1 MSQSAPQP
9 KTADLR
15 RFAFDT
21 AFDEEGGVAYQAPRP
36 KRSFTPEE
44 VEAVRQE
51 AFAEGERSAVAR
63 AEQAA
68 AQALAQIADAARTG
82 LGGLAAVAHEHRVG
96 SAELALACAGKI
108 AGAALERFPEAPAV
122 AALEGLAREIEAHP
136 KLMVRAAADL
146 VERLQASLERTAE
159 AIGFPGQIVVRGD
172 AAIAPA
178 AFIIDWGDGRAAF
191 DPAAAQSR
199 VAAALEAAL
208 VSEGL
213 HAEPLIASES

>member
-1 MSQSAPQP
+1 
-9 KTADLR
+9 
-15 RFAFDT
+15 
-21 AFDEEGGVAYQAPRP
+21 
-36 KRSFTPEE
+36 
-44 VEAVRQE
+44 
-51 AFAEGERSAVAR
+51 
-63 AEQAA
+63 
-68 AQALAQIADAARTG
+68 
-82 LGGLAAVAHEHRVG
+82 VAHDHRAG

-136 KLMVRAAADL
+136 KLLVRAGPDL
-146 VERLQASLERTAE
+146 VERLQAALDRTAE
-159 AIGFPGQIVVRGD
+159 AIGFPGQISVRAD
-172 AAIAPA
+172 ETIALA

-213 HAEPLIASES
+213 HAESLIASES